1 MTAPHERLAEL
12 TQALETSFYALLDV
26 CDEYRDTVRA
36 LLAEE
41 EEASEPRRQLVH
53 RLRQLSGRIERII
66 QILEDDALTEMLPM
80 LDRLFAVERAEQGID
95 I

>member
-1 MTAPHERLAEL
+1 MTTPHELLAER

-26 CDEYRDTVRA
+26 CDEYRDTIRA
-36 LLAEE
+36 LLAQEE
-41 EEASEPRRQLVH
+41 DASEPRPQLVH
-53 RLRQLSGRIERII
+53 RLRQLSGRIERIVH
-66 QILEDDALTEMLPM
+66 ILEDDALTEMLPM